1 MSAADTVK
9 DALFDA
15 SYEPDFD
22 DVMFNIMFHK
32 HKEWLERNP
41 EYTQSPYSTVLA
53 EMQGQL
59 PLFSEQLNK
68 HMQE

>member
-1 MSAADTVK
+1 MSARDVVR

-15 SYEPDFD
+15 SREPDFD
-22 DVMFNIMFHK
+22 DVMFNIMFFK

-53 EMQGQL
+53 ELQGQL
-59 PLFSEQLNK
+59 PLFSEEITK